1 MRPPWPPYRVPSSP
15 PCPEEYD
22 GERAVSVLDI
32 RPAAACGLDAVALGE
47 VMLRLDPG
55 EIRIR
60 AARRFDVLGGRGRVQ
75 RRPSPEQRVFGRPAG
90 VVTALVDNEVGR
102 LVEGLVRA
110 GGVDTSLIR
119 WHDFDGVGRS
129 ARNGLNFT
137 ERGFGVRSALGVSDR
152 AGTAVSQLAPGT
164 LDWRRRSSAGA
175 ACAGC
180 TPVACSPRCR
190 TARPRWRSRRW
201 PPPAPTAPCSPHDT
215 NYYRPSLWAGRG
227 GHAAAR
233 ALNTRLVEHVDVLV
247 GGRSDLG
254 ALGPDDPDAAWSPPD
269 PSQPL
274 AASVEA
280 SAAALAVR
288 FPRLQV
294 VATTRRCV
302 RSANDNDWQGAAWS
316 RASGTAVSLARPH
329 LPVLD
334 RVGGGDGFAAGL
346 AYGLLAGEDLA
357 TSVELGAAHGAV
369 PAMSTPGDTSMATL
383 PEVRA
388 LALGGDA
395 STRR

>member
-1 MRPPWPPYRVPSSP
+1 M
-15 PCPEEYD
+15 
-22 GERAVSVLDI
+22 SVLDI
-32 RPAAACGLDAVALGE
+32 RPAATCGLDVVALGE

-55 EIRIR
+55 ETRIR
-60 AARRFDVLGGRGRVQ
+60 TARRFDVWEGGGEYNVARAL
-75 RRPSPEQRVFGRPAG
+75 SSVFGLRAG

-164 LDWRRRSSAGA
+164 VDWADLFGQRGVRWLHTGGVFAGLSDTTAEVALEAMA
-175 ACAGC
+175 A
-180 TPVACSPRCR
+180 
-190 TARPRWRSRRW
+190 ARAHGTVVSY
-201 PPPAPTAPCSPHDT
+201 DT
-215 NYYRPSLWAGRG
+215 NYRPSLWADRG

-233 ALNTRLVEHVDVLV
+233 ALNTRLAEHVDVLV
-247 GGRSDLG
+247 GSRSDLG

-269 PSQPL
+269 PEQPL
-274 AASVEA
+274 AAVVEA

-302 RSANDNDWQGAAWS
+302 HSANDNDWQGAAWS
-316 RASGTAVSLARPH
+316 RASGAAVSLARPH

-346 AYGLLAGEDLA
+346 AYGLLAGEDLT
-357 TSVELGAAHGAV
+357 TSVELGAAHGAL
-369 PAMSTPGDTSMATL
+369 AMSTPGDTSMATL